1 MLADVPMYAIASS
14 AGFEGS
20 TVVEEL
26 LKHDNPDQGFDRT
39 RGLSPNKE
47 NEKYKMITCSFL
59 VLRIR

>member
-26 LKHDNPDQGFDRT
+26 LKHDNPDYGFDRT

-47 NEKYKMITCSFL
+47 NEK
-59 VLRIR
+59 